1 MDVVKL
7 RKIAR
12 TLMALGST
20 GAILGVGIMV
30 HGELN
35 FAEQHSTD
43 GNLGSHLGAISHR
56 GSNLRILGKV

>member
-1 MDVVKL
+1 MDIVKL

-20 GAILGVGIMV
+20 CAILGVGIMV

-35 FAEQHSTD
+35 FGDAVLVGGMLMLMVGTFLLARTPTGDHGD
-43 GNLGSHLGAISHR
+43 
-56 GSNLRILGKV
+56 

>member
-35 FAEQHSTD
+35 FGDAVLVGGMLMLIVGTFLLARTPTGDHGD
-43 GNLGSHLGAISHR
+43 
-56 GSNLRILGKV
+56 

>member
-7 RKIAR
+7 RKVAR
-12 TLMALGST
+12 TMMAIGST

-35 FAEQHSTD
+35 FGDAVLVGGMIMLMVGTFLLARTPTGEHGD
-43 GNLGSHLGAISHR
+43 
-56 GSNLRILGKV
+56 

>member
-35 FAEQHSTD
+35 FGDAVLVGGMLMLMVGTFLLARTPTGDHGD
-43 GNLGSHLGAISHR
+43 
-56 GSNLRILGKV
+56 